1 MNKQL
6 IRLLNLIMAGLIAGT
21 LFGIWIGYNP
31 QNLSAQAYVE
41 QQQNAINALN
51 TLMPVLG
58 LITIILTIT
67 SATLYKSNST
77 VMWTF
82 LSAAGLFIVSGL
94 VTRFGN
100 QPINSIVMTWN
111 KTAMPTT
118 WIELRDKWWFF
129 HTLRTATA
137 FGAFC
142 LICWVNIFKIGA
154 TQTQGE
160 S

>member
-6 IRLLNLIMAGLIAGT
+6 IRLFNLIMAGQIAGT

-51 TLMPVLG
+51 ILMPILG

-67 SATLYKSNST
+67 AATLYKGNAT
-77 VMWTF
+77 IMWTF
-82 LSAAGLFIVSGL
+82 LGAAVLFIVSGL

-111 KTAMPTT
+111 PAEVPGSWK
-118 WIELRDKWWFF
+118 ELRDKWWFF
-129 HTLRTATA
+129 HMIRTVTA
-137 FGAFC
+137 VGAFC
-142 LICWVNIFKIGA
+142 LICWVNIFKMAA
-154 TQTQGE
+154 TQ